1 MKFVENIS
9 EDEYTKFVIN
19 HPFSHFL
26 KSYEWG
32 EISKTRG
39 LIPHYVGLKQNNTL
53 VAPARILEKSFL

>member
-26 KSYEWG
+26 KSYE
-32 EISKTRG
+32 
-39 LIPHYVGLKQNNTL
+39 
-53 VAPARILEKSFL
+53 